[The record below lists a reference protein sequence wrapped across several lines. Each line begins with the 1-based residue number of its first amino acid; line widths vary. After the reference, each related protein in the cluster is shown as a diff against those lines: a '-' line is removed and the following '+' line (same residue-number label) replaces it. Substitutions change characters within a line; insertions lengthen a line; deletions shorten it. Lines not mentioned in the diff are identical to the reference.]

1 MILILWNWWYYC
13 DSLAVFLQY
22 LGWMSFSYHLAIP
35 KGLLV
40 LVLVIAENFHYILW
54 ICSYNKHWYCL
65 HYRQVTIIIL
75 QDVFYSNIPTY
86 LEWTEEKVKK
96 SWYIHMAKS
105 KCTWSLDSLLWHKFL
120 YGINWRSCLGFC
132 VITIWLIVRFQVVYD
147 CTLESLIYF
156 SFLFTWFT
164 SAVW

>member
-54 ICSYNKHWYCL
+54 ICSYNKPWYCL

-75 QDVFYSNIPTY
+75 QDVFYSNIPT
-86 LEWTEEKVKK
+86 LHSDVLSGCLILSGLKK
-96 SWYIHMAKS
+96 KWRRADIF
-105 KCTWSLDSLLWHKFL
+105 TWQNQNAHDPLTVY
-120 YGINWRSCLGFC
+120 YGI
-132 VITIWLIVRFQVVYD
+132 
-147 CTLESLIYF
+147 
-156 SFLFTWFT
+156 SFYM
-164 SAVW
+164 A